1 VAVSHL
7 PHDDNGRFFVWLRM
21 ESGAL
26 GFDVEQG
33 VAPSPM
39 PHRSCGSVASWITMG
54 LDYSATSFVA
64 SARLRRE
71 VEADGA
77 GPTSQ

>member
-1 VAVSHL
+1 MVSHL
-7 PHDDNGRFFVWLRM
+7 PHDDNGRFFVWLCM

-33 VAPSPM
+33 AAPSPM
-39 PHRSCGSVASWITMG
+39 PHGSGGSVASWITTG
-54 LDYSATSFVA
+54 LDYGATRFVA
-64 SARLRRE
+64 SVRLRRE